1 MAVSSYRRV
10 YAEQARALSE
20 ISIPSV
26 ILTIGKQWATIALA
40 FWASWAAGRYLY
52 TVAVQAKDWQI
63 ALPYALGC
71 ALVFAL
77 SFFVV
82 ASKQHAFLIIMHDAC
97 HFRLLRNRRLNELVS
112 NLFCAFPNGMITS
125 SYRLGHLPHHGF
137 TNSPHDPYWVH
148 LTQGGEY
155 NFPKPRREFWKLLCK
170 DASGLN
176 LLTWWPGLRILTGW
190 AYVFQDKQKFLDPSE
205 RAQFTIFWATVL
217 LVNAVFGT
225 WLYFIFLW
233 LLPMFTLFLALSRLR
248 NIAEHDLNTRGNE
261 MEHTRHVDGNWL
273 ERFALAPLNVNFHIA
288 HHLFPSV
295 PLYNLPRMHAA
306 LMKDPGFKEEG
317 QIWKR
322 YLGKDGMI
330 SSLLS

>member
-1 MAVSSYRRV
+1 MAVPNYRRV

-20 ISIPSV
+20 ISIPSA

-52 TVAVQAKDWQI
+52 TAAVQAKDWEI

-71 ALVFAL
+71 ALVFAT
-77 SFFVV
+77 SFFVIG
-82 ASKQHAFLIIMHDAC
+82 SKQHAFLVIMHDAT
-97 HFRLLRNRRLNELVS
+97 HYRLLRNRRLNDLVC
-112 NLFCAFPNGMITS
+112 NLFCAFPTGLVTA
-125 SYRLGHLPHHGF
+125 SYRLGHLPHHTF
-137 TNSPHDPYWVH
+137 TNTPYDPQWVS
-148 LTQGGEY
+148 LTQSGEF
-155 NFPKPRREFWKLLCK
+155 NFPKPRRELWKLLCK

-176 LLTWWPGLRILTGW
+176 LRTWWPGLRILTGW
-190 AYVFQDKQKFLDPSE
+190 PYIFQDKDKFLDPSD

-225 WLYFIFLW
+225 WLYLIFLW
-233 LLPMFTLFLALSRLR
+233 LLPTFTLNLALIRLR
-248 NIAEHDLNTRGNE
+248 ITAEHDYSKQGNE
-261 MEHTRHVDGNWL
+261 LEHTLHVDGNWL
-273 ERFALAPLNVNFHIA
+273 ERFALAPLNANFHIA

-295 PLYNLPRMHAA
+295 PLYNLPRLHAV
-306 LMKDPGFKEEG
+306 LMKDAEFREEG